1 MPNTTTTENN
11 SFEECARRVR
21 EAREACDDLAE
32 TLRAMCDDPAAARC
46 QLDELAAT
54 CYHAGEYRGIP
65 GPCGRV
71 VQSLRALGNRA
82 WSIVDQLDRLR
93 EEADELAGRLACAQ
107 RAADHDAAVVAA
119 V

>member
-1 MPNTTTTENN
+1 MHTTETTAD
-11 SFEECARRVR
+11 ETARRVR

-32 TLRAMCDDPAAARC
+32 TLRTLCDDPSAARC

-65 GPCGRV
+65 GPCGGV

-93 EEADELAGRLACAQ
+93 EEADELAGRLTTAERVAES
-107 RAADHDAAVVAA
+107 DAATLAA